1 MTFSSPQQSLIEN
14 LLAKECERDPSLE
27 QWFDKSNLEYCFV
40 KNLETV
46 QGDERDEILF
56 SICYGPQKDGKTSM
70 SFGPLNRKGGERRL
84 NVAVTRARTALHVF
98 TSILPEQIDLS
109 RTNALAI
116 RHLREFLNFVRRSQ
130 ASTEGLTNINGKA
143 GSLHSEI
150 LSFLVD
156 QGYTVDTYVGCGSYR
171 LEFAIR
177 HHEKE
182 GSYLLGVECDGDAY
196 ISAPTVRDRESLR
209 YSVLT
214 KLGWNLHRVWSVEWL
229 LNRKGEESRL
239 IQALENAKS
248 TPLPQPISEFI
259 TNKIHDNAE
268 SPIRDSYSRLSSAV
282 SKSELQLPLE
292 ELSDKTMDSVK
303 KLGRAYNLAG
313 LPLVSS
319 NFQEF
324 YQSSSETTI
333 KKLLIE
339 LLSIEAPMTFESAAR
354 RISQCY
360 SGKSFTNRASERV
373 SELVS
378 QLTQLKQL
386 YVDDRELLWRSQH
399 QSEEWSGF
407 RLPPDDGRR
416 LDQIPI
422 IEIEQALI
430 LITSVS
436 LSIDHEML
444 MRETYA
450 VLTPYKKLTQPVR
463 DLLDPI
469 INELIRSHKLNLIEG
484 RIFPAHVFN

>member
-1 MTFSSPQQSLIEN
+1 
-14 LLAKECERDPSLE
+14 
-27 QWFDKSNLEYCFV
+27 
-40 KNLETV
+40 
-46 QGDERDEILF
+46 
-56 SICYGPQKDGKTSM
+56 
-70 SFGPLNRKGGERRL
+70 
-84 NVAVTRARTALHVF
+84 
-98 TSILPEQIDLS
+98 
-109 RTNALAI
+109 
-116 RHLREFLNFVRRSQ
+116 
-130 ASTEGLTNINGKA
+130 
-143 GSLHSEI
+143 
-150 LSFLVD
+150 
-156 QGYTVDTYVGCGSYR
+156 
-171 LEFAIR
+171 
-177 HHEKE
+177 
-182 GSYLLGVECDGDAY
+182 
-196 ISAPTVRDRESLR
+196 
-209 YSVLT
+209 
-214 KLGWNLHRVWSVEWL
+214 
-229 LNRKGEESRL
+229 
-239 IQALENAKS
+239 
-248 TPLPQPISEFI
+248 
-259 TNKIHDNAE
+259 
-268 SPIRDSYSRLSSAV
+268 
-282 SKSELQLPLE
+282 
-292 ELSDKTMDSVK
+292 
-303 KLGRAYNLAG
+303 
-313 LPLVSS
+313 
-319 NFQEF
+319 
-324 YQSSSETTI
+324 
-333 KKLLIE
+333 
-339 LLSIEAPMTFESAAR
+339 MTFESAAR

-399 QSEEWSGF
+399 QAEEWSGF